1 MGKKGNGRVRIR
13 AGERP
18 THTEHGWLR
27 GGGAMPSGERV
38 LIVEDEELMRELLGK
53 ILAREQYSLF
63 QAPNGKEALRVFQNN
78 TIDLV
83 LTDLKMQEMDGLE
96 LLTHVRAVDPEV
108 VVIMMT
114 AYASVETAV
123 EAMRRGAYDYIT
135 KPFINDEIRV
145 VLRRALDQRHLS
157 RENRHL
163 KRELRERY
171 RFDNIIGKSEA
182 MEKVYRLVEKVASI
196 SSNLLITGETGTG
209 KELVARAIHYNSE
222 RAERPFVAVN
232 CASLTESLLESELFG
247 HVKGAFTGAIANK
260 EGFFHKANGGTLFLD
275 EMSEV
280 SPGLQVKLLRA
291 VQEREVI
298 PVGGRDP
305 LKFDVRL
312 LAATNKDL
320 EEAVKKGAFREDLF
334 YRLNVITIHLPPLRQ
349 RKEDIP
355 LLANYFLQ
363 KYAQRFGK
371 PLTKVS
377 KEALRV
383 VVNYDWPGNVR
394 ELENAIERAVALSE
408 GDTVETTDLPEKIVG
423 AKIPILH
430 TEDYEMTLEA
440 LEEQHVKQVLQKTGG
455 DKVKAAQVLGINLST
470 LYRKLVRYEAKE

>member
-1 MGKKGNGRVRIR
+1 
-13 AGERP
+13 
-18 THTEHGWLR
+18 
-27 GGGAMPSGERV
+27 MPSGERILV
-38 LIVEDEELMRELLGK
+38 VEDEELMRELLSR
-53 ILAREQYSLF
+53 ILVRENYSLF
-63 QAPNGKEALRVFQNN
+63 KASNGKEALKLFQDNP
-78 TIDLV
+78 IDLI
-83 LTDLKMQEMDGLE
+83 LTDLKMEEMDGLE
-96 LLTHVRAVDPEV
+96 LLTHVRAFDPEA

-157 RENRHL
+157 RENRYL

-171 RFDNIIGKSEA
+171 RFDNIVGKSEA
-182 MEKVYRLVEKVASI
+182 MEKVYRMVEKVASI
-196 SSNLLITGETGTG
+196 SSNLLLTGETGTG
-209 KELVARAIHYNSE
+209 KELIARAIHYNSE

-232 CASLTESLLESELFG
+232 CGALTESLLESELFG
-247 HVKGAFTGAIANK
+247 HVKGAFTGAIASK

-275 EMSEV
+275 ELSEV

-320 EEAVKKGAFREDLF
+320 EEAVKRGGFREDLF

-355 LLANYFLQ
+355 LLANFFLE
-363 KYAQRFGK
+363 KYARRFGK
-371 PLTKVS
+371 LSAKISTD
-377 KEALRV
+377 ARRV
-383 VVNYDWPGNVR
+383 LVNYDWPGNVR
-394 ELENAIERAVALSE
+394 ELENALERAVALSE
-408 GDTVETTDLPEKIVG
+408 GDTVDTSDLPEKIAS
-423 AKIPILH
+423 AKIQIQDVD
-430 TEDYEMTLEA
+430 EVEMTLDA
-440 LEEQHVKQVLQKTGG
+440 LEEQHIKKVLHKVAG
-455 DKVKAAQVLGINLST
+455 DKPRAAQILGINLST
-470 LYRKLVRYEAKE
+470 LYRKLDRYDWYKG

>member
-1 MGKKGNGRVRIR
+1 
-13 AGERP
+13 
-18 THTEHGWLR
+18 
-27 GGGAMPSGERV
+27 MPSGERILV
-38 LIVEDEELMRELLGK
+38 VEDEELMRELLSR
-53 ILAREQYSLF
+53 ILVRENYSLF
-63 QAPNGKEALRVFQNN
+63 KASNGKEALKLFQDNP
-78 TIDLV
+78 IDLI
-83 LTDLKMQEMDGLE
+83 LTDLKMEEMDGLE
-96 LLTHVRAVDPEV
+96 LLTHVRALDPEA

-157 RENRHL
+157 RENRYL

-171 RFDNIIGKSEA
+171 RFDNIVGKSEA
-182 MEKVYRLVEKVASI
+182 MEKVYRMVEKVASI
-196 SSNLLITGETGTG
+196 SSNLLLTGETGTG
-209 KELVARAIHYNSE
+209 KELIARAIHYNSE

-232 CASLTESLLESELFG
+232 CGALTESLLESELFG
-247 HVKGAFTGAIANK
+247 HVRGAFTGAIASK

-275 EMSEV
+275 ELSEV

-320 EEAVKKGAFREDLF
+320 EEAVKRGGFREDLF

-355 LLANYFLQ
+355 LLANFFLE
-363 KYAQRFGK
+363 KYARRFGK
-371 PLTKVS
+371 LSAKISTD
-377 KEALRV
+377 ARRV
-383 VVNYDWPGNVR
+383 LVNYDWPGNVR
-394 ELENAIERAVALSE
+394 ELENALERAVALSE
-408 GDTVETTDLPEKIVG
+408 GDTVDTSDLPEKIAS
-423 AKIPILH
+423 AKIQIQDVD
-430 TEDYEMTLEA
+430 EVEMTLDA
-440 LEEQHVKQVLQKTGG
+440 LEEQHIKKVLHKVAG
-455 DKVKAAQVLGINLST
+455 DKPRAAQILGINLST
-470 LYRKLVRYEAKE
+470 LYRKLDRYDWYKG